1 MLDSSADVDGVDGVE
16 DTVRRAVGSV
26 NEVLEDPP
34 PYVRA
39 AGVVGHLVVW
49 RVLIWH
55 EPAVASAS
63 RAIDGAVNAVVDAC
77 GRDGIERHG
86 PQWMAVDADTPRVGS
101 T

>member
-1 MLDSSADVDGVDGVE
+1 
-16 DTVRRAVGSV
+16 
-26 NEVLEDPP
+26 
-34 PYVRA
+34 
-39 AGVVGHLVVW
+39 
-49 RVLIWH
+49 VLIWH